1 MNYNATLYSPTIE
14 FANKEWLWNACLLW
28 DKVYRIVPEGY
39 IPNDRD
45 EIRTLIEDKSVIAN
59 IAPEK
64 YATEIFE
71 DFKKVMDKSK
81 WACALSEADYMDNNY
96 VKLHE
101 GKADV
106 QLRELLIAGNKRDD
120 EGFYHVPREFANIYM
135 IYLSNYIA
143 KKNNITLASDYDFS
157 WLCSN
162 FMESNGK
169 LLDHDQG
176 DNITKLGALTF
187 ANFIPRGIESL
198 SAKELLAFREKS
210 KDERHL
216 FFDEMQKFSD
226 TIMNV
231 NDEKIITD
239 IFNERI
245 KDFQKCRD
253 EYMKRMRD
261 IKIEG
266 FYGAKTVMFP
276 LITTLAT
283 SLMNVSSEV
292 ARVLDVCGVCC
303 GVIGGIWDTK
313 RKLRA
318 EAKKYSVNYLVEL
331 SYHISHY
338 YYNRE
343 FRKHMEYS
351 KLYYY
356 HMYLNDRINEFLY
369 D

>member
-1 MNYNATLYSPTIE
+1 MNYNATLYYPTIE

-71 DFKKVMDKSK
+71 DFIKVMDKSK

-120 EGFYHVPREFANIYM
+120 EGFYYVPREFANIYM

-216 FFDEMQKFSD
+216 FFDEMHKFSD
-226 TIMNV
+226 PMMNV
-231 NDEKIITD
+231 I
-239 IFNERI
+239 
-245 KDFQKCRD
+245 
-253 EYMKRMRD
+253 
-261 IKIEG
+261 
-266 FYGAKTVMFP
+266 
-276 LITTLAT
+276 
-283 SLMNVSSEV
+283 
-292 ARVLDVCGVCC
+292 
-303 GVIGGIWDTK
+303 
-313 RKLRA
+313 
-318 EAKKYSVNYLVEL
+318 
-331 SYHISHY
+331 
-338 YYNRE
+338 
-343 FRKHMEYS
+343 
-351 KLYYY
+351 
-356 HMYLNDRINEFLY
+356 
-369 D
+369 

>member
-1 MNYNATLYSPTIE
+1 
-14 FANKEWLWNACLLW
+14 
-28 DKVYRIVPEGY
+28 
-39 IPNDRD
+39 
-45 EIRTLIEDKSVIAN
+45 
-59 IAPEK
+59 
-64 YATEIFE
+64 
-71 DFKKVMDKSK
+71 
-81 WACALSEADYMDNNY
+81 
-96 VKLHE
+96 
-101 GKADV
+101 
-106 QLRELLIAGNKRDD
+106 
-120 EGFYHVPREFANIYM
+120 
-135 IYLSNYIA
+135 
-143 KKNNITLASDYDFS
+143 
-157 WLCSN
+157 
-162 FMESNGK
+162 
-169 LLDHDQG
+169 
-176 DNITKLGALTF
+176 
-187 ANFIPRGIESL
+187 
-198 SAKELLAFREKS
+198 
-210 KDERHL
+210 
-216 FFDEMQKFSD
+216 
-226 TIMNV
+226 
-231 NDEKIITD
+231 
-239 IFNERI
+239 
-245 KDFQKCRD
+245 
-253 EYMKRMRD
+253 MKRMRD

>member
-1 MNYNATLYSPTIE
+1 MQILWAH
-14 FANKEWLWNACLLW
+14 NKIPHHPAYYLL
-28 DKVYRIVPEGY
+28 
-39 IPNDRD
+39 
-45 EIRTLIEDKSVIAN
+45 
-59 IAPEK
+59 
-64 YATEIFE
+64 
-71 DFKKVMDKSK
+71 
-81 WACALSEADYMDNNY
+81 
-96 VKLHE
+96 
-101 GKADV
+101 
-106 QLRELLIAGNKRDD
+106 
-120 EGFYHVPREFANIYM
+120 
-135 IYLSNYIA
+135 
-143 KKNNITLASDYDFS
+143 SDYDFS

-318 EAKKYSVNYLVEL
+318 EAKKYRPNIAVSNNENSITCAMQYCFNISIPFTFLKIFLNSFIL
-331 SYHISHY
+331 S
-338 YYNRE
+338 
-343 FRKHMEYS
+343 
-351 KLYYY
+351 LYYHKIIYTFHIYSVSVILMIRQKFSMPIFNHIGIHLFY
-356 HMYLNDRINEFLY
+356 HLNTY
-369 D
+369 DNNTI